1 MYFNVERIVIYLRE
15 LNIETENK
23 GLDIKQ
29 IKAGNK
35 LTCILTGWL
44 DPNTSPQLINI
55 DVTGIKELVFDM
67 KGVEYVFSAGLRAF
81 LMLQRMLTEQG
92 GSIKLINVS
101 DDIRNIFE
109 YTGFDELL
117 EAKA

>member
-1 MYFNVERIVIYLRE
+1 M
-15 LNIETENK
+15 ETESK

-29 IKAGNK
+29 VREGKK
-35 LTCILTGWL
+35 LTCVLTGWL
-44 DPNTSPQLINI
+44 DPNTSPQLTNI
-55 DVTGIKELVFDM
+55 DLTEVKELIFDM

-81 LMLQRMLTEQG
+81 LMLQRTLTEQG
-92 GSIKLINVS
+92 GTLKLINVS

-109 YTGFDELL
+109 YTGFDEML

>member
-1 MYFNVERIVIYLRE
+1 M
-15 LNIETENK
+15 ETENK

-29 IKAGNK
+29 VRDGKK
-35 LTCILTGWL
+35 LTCVLTGWL
-44 DPNTSPQLINI
+44 DPNTSPQLIDI
-55 DVTGIKELVFDM
+55 DLSDIKELVFDM

-81 LMLQRMLTEQG
+81 LMLQRMITDQG
-92 GSIKLINVS
+92 GTIKLINVS